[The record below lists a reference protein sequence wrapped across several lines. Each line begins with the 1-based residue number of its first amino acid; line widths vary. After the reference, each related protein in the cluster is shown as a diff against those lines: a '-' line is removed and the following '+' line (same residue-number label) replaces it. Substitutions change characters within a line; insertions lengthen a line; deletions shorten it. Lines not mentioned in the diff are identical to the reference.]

1 MKKSIIL
8 IKDTLEYYKKSI
20 FIAFILY
27 SLSIISGMFYFSKD
41 TITISPKSFSFG
53 ELLWHN
59 GVTMLLIIILGI
71 ISFGLIGNFILIANG
86 IILGRILIGVYNLYG
101 ISPLLHHI
109 APHFFL
115 ETLALIL
122 CTSVSYETYK
132 FFYNIRHID
141 QHVIK
146 LRYVIIN
153 ITISIIALIIAA
165 FIECQL

>member
-109 APHFFL
+109 APHFF
-115 ETLALIL
+115 
-122 CTSVSYETYK
+122 
-132 FFYNIRHID
+132 
-141 QHVIK
+141 
-146 LRYVIIN
+146 
-153 ITISIIALIIAA
+153 
-165 FIECQL
+165 